1 MFKVYFSTE
10 SSAHLAHYIIQ
21 YREYYENLYRDS
33 GIWSED
39 QIIDGYI
46 AESKQRKNEIMKLI
60 TTRLSQEMILG
71 KTSLNAIVL
80 PWRSKYIFLEWAED
94 DDLQERRISKF
105 DIR

>member
-1 MFKVYFSTE
+1 MFKVYFSRE
-10 SSAHLAHYIIQ
+10 SSARLARYIIQ

-46 AESKQRKNEIMKLI
+46 AESKQRKNEIITLI
-60 TTRLSQEMILG
+60 TTRLSQEVVLG
-71 KTSLNAIVL
+71 KTLLNTIIL
-80 PWRSKYIFLEWAED
+80 PWRSKYIFLEWVED
-94 DDLQERRISKF
+94 CDSKERRIIKF